1 MRHALCSVSE
11 LFKVTGVPRRPWLY
25 NDGLFL
31 ACARRQWFTA
41 RTWRRLA
48 GDSGAL
54 EPCHPWL
61 HHLRQDPGVCHGEP
75 TGAESEML
83 GRPGPCRS
91 SCEGRAPRQR
101 EVFSL
106 LLHRRGNRGPERKRL
121 RSPPPGGAWLA
132 VLAERGW
139 RARSPGGTP
148 VEKGQQRRCTSGQ
161 ATVTGVG
168 AGPP

>member
-1 MRHALCSVSE
+1 MFRGVRGFITMGYFSPVHDYSGSPLARGGDWPVTRAPRSPATRGFTVFARTRGS
-11 LFKVTGVPRRPWLY
+11 VTGSRQERK
-25 NDGLFL
+25 
-31 ACARRQWFTA
+31 ARCWDA
-41 RTWRRLA
+41 R
-48 GDSGAL
+48 GSC
-54 EPCHPWL
+54 PP
-61 HHLRQDPGVCHGEP
+61 
-75 TGAESEML
+75 L

-91 SCEGRAPRQR
+91 GCEGRGPRQR

-121 RSPPPGGAWLA
+121 WSPPPGGAWLA

-148 VEKGQQRRCTSGQ
+148 VEKGQQRRCTGGQ